1 MFPTKA
7 VRVWQE
13 TPDAARPSLVAHE
26 LALAGGFAEPTVDTH
41 LPPRRWF
48 GGGDPLW
55 TVVAKRDGAVIGHLD
70 G

>member
-7 VRVWQE
+7 VHVWQE
-13 TPDAARPSLVAHE
+13 TRDAARPALVAHY
-26 LALAGGFAEPTVDTH
+26 LALAGAFAEPALEAH

-55 TVVAKRDGAVIGHLD
+55 TVVARRR
-70 G
+70 